1 MNWGFETLAIHAG
14 CHPQGDGVSTAIPI
28 VQSASFSYDSAS
40 ALEDVFA
47 GRKLGHVYARI
58 SNPTVAALEERM
70 VRLEGGLAAVAL
82 SSGMAAIVAVVET
95 LCESGDHMVA
105 SSGLFGGTLTLFD
118 EVLSRRGIGV
128 TWVDVHDR
136 GAWESACQDRT
147 RLLFVESISNP
158 KLDVANIP
166 VLSALA
172 ASRGIPLVV
181 DNTLTTPYLG
191 SLRDMGAHVTVNCMG
206 KYMSGTGGTIG
217 GIAVDLG
224 TFDWTQSTAPLVKSF
239 VKRFGAYGFIAAMKK
254 GVTTHTGACLSPMN
268 AHFIMLGMESLALR
282 MQRHCDNA
290 LGLAVAL
297 SEHPLIESVTY
308 PGRSDH
314 PDADTVATW
323 YGGRGGA
330 IVTCQTA
337 SKANA
342 FALIDSLALVRRAS
356 NLGDAKTLII
366 HPASTIYREATPE
379 RRAMAGVT
387 DGTVRVSVGIETLRD
402 LIDDFFRST

>member
-1 MNWGFETLAIHAG
+1 MTWGFETKAIHAG
-14 CHPQGDGVSTAIPI
+14 CQTQGNGVPTAVPI
-28 VQSASFSYDSAS
+28 IQSASFSYDTA
-40 ALEDVFA
+40 ADLEDVFA
-47 GRKLGHVYARI
+47 GRQLGHVYSRI
-58 SNPTVAALEERM
+58 SNPTVAALEARY
-70 VRLEGGLAAVAL
+70 VQLENGLAGAAY

-128 TWVDVHDR
+128 TWVEGRDK

-147 RLLFVESISNP
+147 RLFFVESISNP
-158 KLDVANIP
+158 KLDVADIP
-166 VLSALA
+166 ALSSLA
-172 ASRGIPLVV
+172 ASRGVPLVV
-181 DNTLTTPYLG
+181 DNTLTTPYLA
-191 SLRDMGAHVTVNCMG
+191 SLRQMGAHVSVNCMG
-206 KYMSGTGGTIG
+206 KYVSGTGGTIG

-224 TFDWTQSTAPLVKSF
+224 TFDWTCSHAPLVKQS
-239 VKRFGAYGFIAAMKK
+239 VKRFGAYGFMAAMKK

-268 AHFIMLGMESLALR
+268 AHLIMLGMESLALR

-297 SEHPLIESVTY
+297 SEHPLIQSVTY
-308 PGRSDH
+308 PGLSLH
-314 PDADTVATW
+314 PDADTIGTW

-337 SKANA
+337 SKSDA
-342 FALIDSLALVRRAS
+342 FALIDSLQLVRRAS

-366 HPASTIYREATPE
+366 HPASTIYREASPE
-379 RRAMAGVT
+379 RRAMAGVY
-387 DGTVRVSVGIETLRD
+387 DGTVRVSVGIETLDD
-402 LIDDFFRST
+402 LIGDFFRSA